1 MRNAPWIVLLS
12 LASSPLLAQQKTIEP
27 GLYEIVTRST
37 KGPADTT
44 RVCLDAKDI
53 TKGLSPEV
61 DKNCKRERSVVADG
75 KLDFA
80 TTCPDTTMTMT
91 GTYTPTTFAMD
102 GEVVVKGHGDD
113 DPMTLQTHIT
123 GKRVAEACKAG

>member
-1 MRNAPWIVLLS
+1 MRNASWIVLLS

-27 GLYEIVTRST
+27 GLYEVVTRST

-61 DKNCKRERSVVADG
+61 DKNCKRDRSVVADG
-75 KLDFA
+75 KLDPHVEDVRPLDEA
-80 TTCPDTTMTMT
+80 ADAVAAVEI
-91 GTYTPTTFAMD
+91 GHAR
-102 GEVVVKGHGDD
+102 GKVVV
-113 DPMTLQTHIT
+113 Q
-123 GKRVAEACKAG
+123 VS